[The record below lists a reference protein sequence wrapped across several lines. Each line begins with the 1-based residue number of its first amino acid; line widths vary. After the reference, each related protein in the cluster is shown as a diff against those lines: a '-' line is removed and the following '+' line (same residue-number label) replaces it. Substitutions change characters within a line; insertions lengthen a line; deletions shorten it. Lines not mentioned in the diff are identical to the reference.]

1 MTKIFD
7 DKVRKNLL
15 SSEKFFEE
23 PTTECKPKELVVRRS
38 SVKEARPYIA
48 THHYSQTMPDSTTD
62 VFMGF
67 YDGVFAGVCVFG
79 MGTGK
84 GQYYRLIDDLEEGE
98 YRELTRLWSPDGMPK
113 NTESRLISESIKLLP
128 KEVRLILSYADPSE
142 GHLGKIYQATNW
154 LFLGRT
160 QGGNKMIDKDGKVLH
175 SRLTSMYRL
184 RHPEYQHLSGEEIMK
199 IYGWTYINN
208 APKYRYVMLRGN
220 RKLKKKMFKKI
231 EKYVERYPR
240 N

>member
-7 DKVRKNLL
+7 DKVGKHLL
-15 SSEKFFEE
+15 ASEKFFKEL
-23 PTTECKPKELVVRRS
+23 TTDSKPRELVVRRS
-38 SVKEARPYIA
+38 SVKEVRPYIA
-48 THHYSQTMPDSTTD
+48 THHYSQTMPDSTID

-67 YDGVFAGVCVFG
+67 YGGVFAGACVFG

-84 GQYYRLIDDLEEGE
+84 GQYYRLIEDLKDGE

-128 KEVRLILSYADPSE
+128 KKVRLILSYADPSE

-154 LFLGRT
+154 LYIGKT
-160 QGGNKMIDKDGKVLH
+160 AGGSKMIDKEGKILH

-184 RHPEYQHLSGEEIMK
+184 RHPEYKDMSGDEIMK
-199 IYGWTYINN
+199 IYGWKYIDNK
-208 APKYRYVMLRGN
+208 AKYRYVMLRGN
-220 RKLKKKMFKKI
+220 HKLKKKMFKKI
-231 EKYVERYPR
+231 EKYVESYPTI
-240 N
+240 

>member
-7 DKVRKNLL
+7 DKVRKGMLA
-15 SSEKFFEE
+15 SKKFFEE
-23 PTTECKPKELVVRRS
+23 ESSDCKPKELVVRRS

-48 THHYSQTMPDSTTD
+48 THHYSKTMPDSTTD

-84 GQYYRLIDDLEEGE
+84 GQYYRLIPDLEDGE

-128 KEVRLILSYADPSE
+128 KKVKIVLSYADPSQ

-154 LFLGRT
+154 L
-160 QGGNKMIDKDGKVLH
+160 
-175 SRLTSMYRL
+175 YRL
-184 RHPEYQHLSGEEIMK
+184 RHPEYKDLKGSEIME
-199 IYGWTYINN
+199 IYGWKTIPGSY
-208 APKYRYVMLRGN
+208 KHRYVMLRGN
-220 RKLKKKMFKKI
+220 RKQKKNLLEQIDNYI
-231 EKYVERYPR
+231 ETYPK
-240 N
+240 